1 MLETTPTE
9 VQGALVQHSIAQ
21 LKLHSRAAAF
31 KAQSAGIRAE
41 KNMFFYLF
49 TRVQHKSAG
58 ASIASGWRQY

>member
-21 LKLHSRAAAF
+21 LKLHSRAAVF
-31 KAQSAGIRAE
+31 KGKSACIHAE

-49 TRVQHKSAG
+49 PRFQHKSAG
-58 ASIASGWRQY
+58 ASIASG